1 MTAHTVVRILTT
13 AALAGLLFEIG
24 LRLKPRELR
33 ESLSDHFL
41 LLRVLLLNFVGIP
54 ALALLLMRLLEM
66 PRDPAVA
73 ILLLAAAPFAPVVP
87 IFTKMVRG
95 DLALA
100 ASLTALFPFVSAF
113 GTPLVCEVGVRFLP
127 GGADLSF
134 SFAIILLVLL
144 ATITAPLAAGVAVNH
159 WCPSVGGALQKPVEV
174 IADAAGALSLG
185 FVTWTEW
192 SAITRIGWQPLLL
205 TGVISEMS
213 LLLGYLSGSGG
224 ASKRRVTAFGASNR
238 NIALAILVAIDS
250 FANSPILPQVVAN
263 GLLLIFLGLI
273 HVAWWRFARPE
284 KPA

>member
-24 LRLKPRELR
+24 LRLKPRELWH
-33 ESLSDHFL
+33 SLRDHAL
-41 LLRVLLLNFVGIP
+41 LARVLVLNFLIVP
-54 ALALLLMRLLEM
+54 ALALGLMWCLNV
-66 PRDPAVA
+66 PRDPSVA

-113 GTPLVCEVGVRFLP
+113 FTPFVCEVGVRFVP
-127 GGADLSF
+127 GGGELSF

-144 ATITAPLAAGVAVNH
+144 ATITLPLAAGVAMNH
-159 WCPSVGGALQKPVEV
+159 WWPSVGRALQKPIEV

-192 SAITRIGWQPLLL
+192 EAITHTGWKPLLVTL
-205 TGVISEMS
+205 VLSEAS
-213 LLLGYLSGSGG
+213 LVLGYALGAGSKG
-224 ASKRRVTAFGASNR
+224 ARRVTAFGASNR

-250 FANSPILPQVVAN
+250 FAGSPILPQVVAN
-263 GLLLIFLGLI
+263 GLLLIFVGLA

-284 KPA
+284 